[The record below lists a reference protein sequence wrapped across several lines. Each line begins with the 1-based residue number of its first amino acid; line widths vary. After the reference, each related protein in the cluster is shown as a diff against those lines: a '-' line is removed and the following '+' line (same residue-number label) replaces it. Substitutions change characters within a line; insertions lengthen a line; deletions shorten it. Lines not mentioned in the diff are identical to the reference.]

1 MRCRKGVFA
10 LGPPRVCCEDAPPSA
25 RKHRVGTDVWRNA
38 VCEHGGVLPEIR
50 YANCGDG
57 YVAYQVVGEG
67 PPDLLVMFAY
77 LTHIEHGWRDPNS
90 ARFVARLADMAK
102 VIRFD
107 IRGFGLSDPLRGR
120 PTLSERMGEMSAV
133 LDAVDSQR
141 VALLG
146 LWEGAH
152 MAIRFAFEHPERVS
166 ALVLYASAARLT
178 SAPGY
183 DLQLDRATT
192 EAALL
197 DLVAHWGDA
206 AYDLPFQLLAPSKIE
221 DSAFR
226 DWFAELQRLG
236 CSPGRFLENATWALE
251 IDVRDILHAIE
262 VPTLVLHRTGDL
274 LCPIANGRYIAE
286 HIPGAQFVELDGND
300 HLPMVG
306 DSDAIADA
314 IEAFLTGRISRRRRA
329 SHVVPV
335 ALREAGVTRREFEV
349 LDLVA
354 SGATNTAIADE
365 LHISIR
371 TVESHI
377 SSLFNKLGSDNRA
390 GLIATGVAIRSG
402 T

>member
-1 MRCRKGVFA
+1 M
-10 LGPPRVCCEDAPPSA
+10 
-25 RKHRVGTDVWRNA
+25 
-38 VCEHGGVLPEIR
+38 LPEVR
-50 YANCGDG
+50 YASCGDG
-57 YVAYQVVGEG
+57 YVAYQAIGDG

-77 LTHIEHGWRDPNS
+77 LTHIEHAWREPNS
-90 ARFVARLADMAK
+90 ARFLGRLADMAR

-107 IRGFGLSDPLRGR
+107 IRGFGLSDPLRGQ
-120 PTLSERMGEMSAV
+120 PSLPERMGEITAV
-133 LDAVDSQR
+133 LDAVDTRR

-152 MAIRFAFEHPERVS
+152 MAIRYAFEYPERVS

-178 SAPGY
+178 STPGY

-206 AYDLPFQLLAPSKIE
+206 SYDVPFQLLAPSKLE
-221 DSAFR
+221 DTAFR
-226 DWFAELQRLG
+226 EWFAELQRLG
-236 CSPGRFLENATWALE
+236 CSPGRYLENARWALDA
-251 IDVRDILHAIE
+251 DVSDILHAIE

-274 LCPIANGRYIAE
+274 LCPIANGKYIAE
-286 HIPGAQFVELDGND
+286 HIPGAQFVELDGDD

-335 ALREAGVTRREFEV
+335 GLRDAGVTRREFEV

-354 SGATNTAIADE
+354 SGATNTAIAEE

-377 SSLFNKLGSDNRA
+377 SSLFTKLGSDNRA

-402 T
+402 A